1 MPYSCLTLV
10 PSPYSLERIQQYLV
24 IDQEPKSTPEGIP
37 PAHWPSSGELKVEKL
52 SARYSDV
59 CHRLVQSRRETD
71 IRCRMDRSC
80 YMTFLSMSSPENVLA
95 SVSIVP
101 ILYRMRITEFRNS
114 GPNWQWEGNEIV
126 PPGS

>member
-1 MPYSCLTLV
+1 MISDSCLPV
-10 PSPYSLERIQQYLV
+10 SLERIQQYLI

-59 CHRLVQSRRETD
+59 RHNLVQSRREAD
-71 IRCRMDRSC
+71 IWCRMGRSC
-80 YMTFLSMSSPENVLA
+80 YMTFLSMLSPANVLV

-101 ILYRMRITEFRNS
+101 IMYRMQITEFRNS
-114 GPNWQWEGNEIV
+114 GPNWQWKGDAIV